1 MKNYRQGE
9 VLILGMSNYYAG
21 QQRELPSN
29 VIIEG
34 EITGHKHEVEQGK
47 LYEANGEIVLVAQAG
62 CVIKHPEHKPI
73 KVPKG
78 FYKIKIQR
86 EYAETGNKKVKD

>member
-62 CVIKHPEHKPI
+62 CVIKHPEHK
-73 KVPKG
+73 
-78 FYKIKIQR
+78 R